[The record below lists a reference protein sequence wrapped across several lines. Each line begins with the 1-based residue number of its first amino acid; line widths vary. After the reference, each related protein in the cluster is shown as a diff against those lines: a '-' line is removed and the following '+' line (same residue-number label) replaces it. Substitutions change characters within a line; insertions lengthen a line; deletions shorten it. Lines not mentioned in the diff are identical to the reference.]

1 MVETPSTRTSP
12 HDGDLTDRVLAG
24 RYRFTRVIASGGM
37 ATVWEGT
44 DQVLARKVAI
54 KVLHPHLARDE
65 SFVRRFRGEAIAA
78 APLAHPTIVSVYDT
92 VSEDGIDAIV
102 MELVSGTTL
111 RADLDQHG
119 PLRLGAVL
127 AIGAQVADALGAAH
141 ASGLVHRDV
150 KPANILLSADGRV
163 LVADFGIAK
172 AAEGGDLT
180 MDGSMIGTAKYL
192 APEQVQGTT
201 VDARTDLYA
210 LGIVLYEALSGT
222 VPFVGENDTATAL
235 ARLHRDPLPVHQLR
249 PEVPPAVDAV
259 VARSLA
265 RDPAA
270 RFQTAADLRRALV
283 AAGADPGRAP
293 AVAQAAVAAA
303 TVLPLAHPTPSSPPA
318 PSPSAPDPFVVPAG
332 GTPPTSSGSTGN
344 SRRWTGPFV
353 VLLALIAVAATVTWL
368 ATTRTRQAAGQPATI
383 ASFSTF
389 DPLGDRTEKDDLLGN
404 LTDADPTS
412 GWRTE
417 TYGTKGI
424 GATKDGVGLVVTL
437 ASHTQHL
444 RRLDVATPVG
454 GWKATVHTTGD
465 ALPTDVDGW
474 GPAVGILTPDRA
486 GTVTVDLRGRAGR
499 RILIWFTQT
508 SVDGTARIDR
518 VEVRAQ

>member
-1 MVETPSTRTSP
+1 MVESPSTRTSP

-44 DQVLARKVAI
+44 DQVLSRKVAI

-78 APLAHPTIVSVYDT
+78 ARLAHPSIVSVYDT

-283 AAGADPGRAP
+283 AAGADPDRAP

-303 TVLPLAHPTPSSPPA
+303 AILPPARPLPPIPPPPPPPAPDRAPVTAGGSPPA
-318 PSPSAPDPFVVPAG
+318 PRAAIE
-332 GTPPTSSGSTGN
+332 TP
-344 SRRWTGPFV
+344 RRWTGPFL
-353 VLLALIAVAATVTWL
+353 VLLALIAVASTVTWL
-368 ATTRTRQAAGQPATI
+368 ATTRTRQAAGRPVTI

-404 LTDADPTS
+404 LTDADPAS

-417 TYGTKGI
+417 NYGAKGI
-424 GATKDGVGLVVTL
+424 GATKAGVGLVVTL
-437 ASHTQHL
+437 ASPAQHL
-444 RRLDVATPVG
+444 RRLDVTTPVG

-465 ALPTDVDGW
+465 ALPADVAGW
-474 GPAVGILTPDRA
+474 GPAVGTLTPDQA
-486 GTVTVDLRGRAGR
+486 GTVTVDLRGRVGR

-508 SVDGTARIDR
+508 TVDGTARVDR
-518 VEVRAQ
+518 VEVRAR